1 MRESIDKTIRKTI
14 REQAPPLP
22 ESYEKKLHETLRGLP
37 KEKGAGWRHSQVAAV
52 IVMCVLVSAAT
63 TAAAVRTYRQ
73 RLAGMSLGRI
83 ESINSRV
90 QKSRKDADH
99 FSREISAGEK
109 IRFEMLRKQYEKEG
123 VMPQEELRQADLM
136 SDVPQSELC
145 YCYENS
151 TFYLPAEEL
160 TDEQILR
167 IIDFYYIRDYS
178 VRESQKDEK
187 DTSEPKGDVTEQQA
201 IQIAIDYL
209 KRLYGMGFEPS
220 EAEVRLECGNY
231 SILFDKKRYGSA
243 IEACVDSV
251 SGALYF
257 LMLGEMAQPMKERPF
272 GEVSIEAH
280 NDRVREFSRKLFPG
294 IGLKTLKVGYY
305 VREKDNMMLGGIRYY
320 AVDKNGDGFML
331 FQTPGEE
338 LPHELLRF
346 TEYEEIIKKDE
357 KDFKI
362 IEKEYGVVH
371 KTATVKI
378 NPKREKGK
386 MSE

>member
-178 VRESQKDEK
+178 VRKSRKDEK
-187 DTSEPKGDVTEQQA
+187 DMSEPEGDVTEQQA
-201 IQIAIDYL
+201 IHIAIDYL
-209 KRLYGMGFEPS
+209 KRLYGMEFEPS

-231 SILFDKKRYGSA
+231 SILFDKKKYGSG

-251 SGALYF
+251 SGNVR
-257 LMLGEMAQPMKERPF
+257 MLAIGESGQLMKERPF

-280 NDRVREFSRKLFPG
+280 NDRVREFSRKLFPDN
-294 IGLKTLKVGYY
+294 GLKTLKVGYF

-320 AVDKNGDGFML
+320 AADKNGDGFML
-331 FQTPGEE
+331 SQTPGEE
-338 LPHELLRF
+338 LPYYLLRF

-357 KDFKI
+357 KDAKLI
-362 IEKEYGVVH
+362 GEESDAVY
-371 KTATVKI
+371 KTATIKI
-378 NPKREKGK
+378 NPKREKGR

>member
-1 MRESIDKTIRKTI
+1 
-14 REQAPPLP
+14 
-22 ESYEKKLHETLRGLP
+22 
-37 KEKGAGWRHSQVAAV
+37 
-52 IVMCVLVSAAT
+52 
-63 TAAAVRTYRQ
+63 
-73 RLAGMSLGRI
+73 
-83 ESINSRV
+83 
-90 QKSRKDADH
+90 
-99 FSREISAGEK
+99 
-109 IRFEMLRKQYEKEG
+109 
-123 VMPQEELRQADLM
+123 MPQEELRQADLM